1 MSKNLNALRED
12 TRTEEDIEV
21 GTYRDSS
28 KTSYNPNC
36 SMPEIGRVEIARAM
50 DEYFQGKGIDPELFT
65 YFFSNDMKEDQAEPV
80 INDKGFSINFGNK
93 FNELLAQ
100 PDGRETIAKASRESM
115 ALANDNPLEGFKTYV
130 ADNTNHTAKTWEDVV
145 VGLNKRFEMLGSQ
158 TRINSDLCK
167 TR

>member
-12 TRTEEDIEV
+12 NRTEDDIEV
-21 GTYRDSS
+21 GTYRDSA

-36 SMPEIGRVEIARAM
+36 SMPETGRVEIARAM
-50 DEYFQGKGIDPELFT
+50 DEYFRDKGVDPELLT

-80 INDKGFSINFGNK
+80 INEKGFSINFGDK
-93 FNELLAQ
+93 FFELMAQ
-100 PDGRETIAKASRESM
+100 PDSRETIAKASHESM
-115 ALANDNPLEGFKTYV
+115 ALANDNPLEGFRTYV

-145 VGLNKRFEMLGSQ
+145 AGLNKRFEMLGSQ
-158 TRINSDLCK
+158 VRINPDLCK